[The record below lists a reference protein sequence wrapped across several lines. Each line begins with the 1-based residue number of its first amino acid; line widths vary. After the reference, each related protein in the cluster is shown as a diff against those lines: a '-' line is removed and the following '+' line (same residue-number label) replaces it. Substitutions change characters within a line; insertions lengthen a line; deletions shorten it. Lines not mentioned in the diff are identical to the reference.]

1 MPPSAQQ
8 TRKRKRSPKPP
19 TSSANPPTPSSIL
32 NHPSLR
38 TTPTHIFFHGGILSN
53 WHPSLSPFPGKGGL
67 EICLPLLD
75 ELGIAHPSPKS
86 YSTLLIHEF
95 GFGRGEQWMM
105 AMKAWLF
112 ECEMDESGLK
122 PFQRAGNASDEA
134 FKQFQ
139 RDVLSPSAPAPSSSS
154 SGRGPGETAG
164 LEKKHAWDS
173 HLPCILRTNVPRSQK
188 ALGRKVRGFRP
199 DVWNKASI
207 PIMMAGCV
215 ARAQVDQALRSVY
228 LAAQGR
234 TFVEGSPRDRIW
246 GVGLKWDSKAIEDEA
261 NWRGENRLGR
271 CHGEAARVIQGVDR
285 GS

>member
-1 MPPSAQQ
+1 
-8 TRKRKRSPKPP
+8 
-19 TSSANPPTPSSIL
+19 
-32 NHPSLR
+32 
-38 TTPTHIFFHGGILSN
+38 
-53 WHPSLSPFPGKGGL
+53 
-67 EICLPLLD
+67 
-75 ELGIAHPSPKS
+75 
-86 YSTLLIHEF
+86 
-95 GFGRGEQWMM
+95 MM

-134 FKQFQ
+134 FRQFQ
-139 RDVLSPSAPAPSSSS
+139 RDVLCPSAPAPSSSS
-154 SGRGPGETAG
+154 SGRGLGETAG
-164 LEKKHAWDS
+164 LEKKDAWDS

-271 CHGEAARVIQGVDR
+271 CHGEAARVIQEVDR